1 MSFKEAMQTDTNLT
15 IFIPLKDRV
24 QYTLRFLK
32 SMEDAR
38 CPYKI
43 ILADGGQDKDIQDLL
58 ESKKYFKNLNYD
70 YIRYP
75 YDANFDLF
83 YEKMHSGL
91 STIDTPFTMVMDN
104 DDFVSMEGVAN
115 CLKILQE
122 GNWSSSRGR
131 IDDRGGRNIYALYPD
146 HVLGETC
153 EERILDQTVR
163 FHSNWHNVTH
173 TKFIKACWSMI
184 NIVKPNNFRI
194 TEQLTAYLNIAWG
207 NGYRGDFPWIIR
219 DDGERIV
226 TESGSLQDH
235 FPAQDVWLN
244 ADYWPQEFN
253 KMVEVI
259 AACISYHDGINFEEA
274 RDLFYDNYWRKLPQL
289 KDLINSRISD
299 AKKLGYSKDRV
310 DKLLKVCDEY
320 GLK

>member
-1 MSFKEAMQTDTNLT
+1 MQTDTNLT
-15 IFIPLKDRV
+15 IFMPLKDRV

-32 SMEDAR
+32 DMEDAK

-43 ILADGGQDKDIQDLL
+43 ILADGGKDESIQHLL
-58 ESKKYFKNLNYD
+58 ESKQQFKSLDYD

-75 YDANFDLF
+75 YDASFDLF

-91 STIDTPFTMVMDN
+91 SKIDTPFTMIMDN
-104 DDFVSMEGVAN
+104 DDFVSLEGLAN
-115 CLKILQE
+115 CLKILKE
-122 GNWSSSRGR
+122 GDWSSSRGR
-131 IDDRGGRNIYALYPD
+131 IDDMGGRNMYSLYPD

-153 EERILDQTVR
+153 AERIMDQTVR
-163 FHSNWHNVTH
+163 FHGNWHNVTQ
-173 TKFIKACWSMI
+173 TKYLKACWSMM
-184 NIVKPNNFRI
+184 NIVRPTNFRI
-194 TEQLTAYLNIAWG
+194 TEQITAYLSIAWG
-207 NGYRGDFPWIIR
+207 NGHRGEFPWLIH
-219 DDGERIV
+219 DNGERID
-226 TESGSLQDH
+226 TDSGSLQNH
-235 FPAQDVWLN
+235 FPPQERWLN

-253 KMVEVI
+253 KMVEIV

-274 RDLFYDNYWRKLPQL
+274 RTLFYDNYWRKLPQL
-289 KDLINSRISD
+289 RDLVNSRIVD